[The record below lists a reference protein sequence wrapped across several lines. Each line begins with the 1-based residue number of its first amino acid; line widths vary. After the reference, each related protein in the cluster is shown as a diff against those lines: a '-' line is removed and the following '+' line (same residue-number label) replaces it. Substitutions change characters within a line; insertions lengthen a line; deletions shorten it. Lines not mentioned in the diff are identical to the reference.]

1 MSDSRLLAYEMIDA
15 NGLTFEVATCGTG
28 ERLALCLHGFPE
40 TAFSWRHQ
48 LPMLAA
54 LGYRVWAPNL
64 RGYGNS
70 SRPPGIKNYAMQH
83 LRADIAGLIDA
94 ARADEVIL
102 IAHDWGGAI
111 AWDFALRQLRPL
123 SRLVILNMP
132 HPVIFARAV
141 RRWPQL
147 RRSWYILFFQLPWLP
162 EWLLSRNN
170 ARWIAR
176 AFRDMAQDKSRFSE
190 EVLAEF
196 RDNAAQPG
204 ALTAMLNYYRAALR
218 YAELPDPMPH
228 LDTPTLMIWG
238 EEDRALGKEL
248 TLGTEALVTEFT
260 LRYLPHVSHWVQQE
274 APDQVNAILAAW
286 LCGEAPPIYETADL

>member
-1 MSDSRLLAYEMIDA
+1 MSESKPLAYELIDA
-15 NGLTFEVATCGTG
+15 NGLTFEVAMCGAG
-28 ERLALCLHGFPE
+28 DRLALCLHGFPE

-48 LPMLAA
+48 MPMLAD

-64 RGYGNS
+64 RGYSNS
-70 SRPPGIKNYAMQH
+70 SRPSGINNYAMQH

-94 ARADEVIL
+94 ADASEVTL

-111 AWDFALRQLRPL
+111 AWDFALRAVRPL

-132 HPVIFARAV
+132 HPAIFARAV
-141 RRWPQL
+141 RHWPQL

-170 ARWIAR
+170 AQWIAR
-176 AFRDMAQDKSRFSE
+176 AFHDMAVDKTCFSE
-190 EVLAEF
+190 DVLAEF
-196 RDNAAQPG
+196 RRNALLPG

-218 YAELPDPMPH
+218 YADLPDPMPH
-228 LDTPTLMIWG
+228 LKIPTLMIWG

-248 TLGTEALVTEFT
+248 TSGTDALVENFT
-260 LRYLPHVSHWVQQE
+260 LRYLPRVSHWVQQE
-274 APDQVNAILAAW
+274 APDRVNAILSAW
-286 LCGEAPPIYETADL
+286 LCGETPPFYDD